1 MRRWR
6 RAAKSV
12 VQQRRTRRPDQ
23 GGVGLQGEI
32 VGSDNHPPKP
42 PKTPPAPANKNVGD
56 ALRAV
61 YREAVE
67 EAVPDDLLD
76 LLKKLD

>member
-1 MRRWR
+1 M
-6 RAAKSV
+6 
-12 VQQRRTRRPDQ
+12 
-23 GGVGLQGEI
+23 
-32 VGSDNHPPKP
+32 GSDNHPPKP
-42 PKTPPAPANKNVGD
+42 PKGPQTPANKNVGD

-67 EAVPDDLLD
+67 ETVPDDLLD

>member
-1 MRRWR
+1 M
-6 RAAKSV
+6 
-12 VQQRRTRRPDQ
+12 
-23 GGVGLQGEI
+23 
-32 VGSDNHPPKP
+32 GSDNHPPKP
-42 PKTPPAPANKNVGD
+42 PKTSQAPAKKNVGD

-67 EAVPDDLLD
+67 ETVPDDLLD

>member
-1 MRRWR
+1 MSYPSSE
-6 RAAKSV
+6 K
-12 VQQRRTRRPDQ
+12 PGD
-23 GGVGLQGEI
+23 GGLQGEV
-32 VGSDNHPPKP
+32 VGSDNQPPKP
-42 PKTPPAPANKNVGD
+42 PRTPPAPANKNVGD

-67 EAVPDDLLD
+67 ETVPDDLLD